1 MKIQVLQGLLP
12 PIQAN
17 AKNRPIYGL
26 LNAIFS
32 YCKAHKFKVK
42 KSLSKVFFTP
52 ICRHILLFFPIYCLS
67 YCHLYLN
74 LKKPI

>member
-17 AKNRPIYGL
+17 VKNRPIYGL

-42 KSLSKVFFTP
+42 KVFPRPFLP
-52 ICRHILLFFPIYCLS
+52 LFVGIFCCFFPIYCPF
-67 YCHLYLN
+67 YWRLYLN
-74 LKKPI
+74 LQKPI